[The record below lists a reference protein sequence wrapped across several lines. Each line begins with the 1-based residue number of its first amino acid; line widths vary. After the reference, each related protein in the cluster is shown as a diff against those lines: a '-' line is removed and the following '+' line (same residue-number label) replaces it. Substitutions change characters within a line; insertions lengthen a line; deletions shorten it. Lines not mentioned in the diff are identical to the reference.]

1 MPDSQVLRYEGQR
14 EYVVRLDGLRWS
26 LPVVKIRPHTWIA
39 SNASLILGDVAFVSK
54 AAELLGKRVRS
65 RGVEAILTAEAKSIA
80 LAYELSKE
88 LGIERFAV
96 ARKSLKA
103 YMGKYASQKVSSI
116 TTKTEQELLLTDEE
130 IRWLSGRKVCLLDD
144 VVSTG
149 ATLRALEALA
159 ERAGAVV
166 GCKAAVW
173 KEGPWYK
180 ARDLIYIQTLPVFTD
195 GAGTV

>member
-1 MPDSQVLRYEGQR
+1 MRYDGQHQ
-14 EYVVRLDGLRWS
+14 YTVRLDGLEWN
-26 LPVVKIRPHTWIA
+26 LPVVKVRPHTWIA

-54 AAELLGKRVRS
+54 AAKLLAKEVGRR
-65 RGVEAILTAEAKSIA
+65 RVEAILTAEAKSIA
-80 LAYELSKE
+80 LAYELSRE

-116 TTKTEQELLLTDEE
+116 TTKAEQELLLTEE
-130 IRWLSGRKVCLLDD
+130 EVRWLSGKRVCLLDD

-159 ERAGAVV
+159 DRAGAVV

-180 ARDLIYIQTLPVFTD
+180 GEDLVYIEPLPIFVD
-195 GAGTV
+195 D